1 MLTLQTLTG
10 KLILT
15 SPCQNRLGLNL
26 TDFKFMA
33 KESEFAD
40 HLLRQSGERAAR
52 AECDS
57 LTACPLPTLANAP
70 RGPPQPPPKPGR
82 RVTLQP
88 AHRCVDSATGLFHNC
103 PGGSAC
109 GRKGRM

>member
-1 MLTLQTLTG
+1 MDDKGGADMLTLQTLTG

-70 RGPPQPPPKPGR
+70 RGPPQPPPQTREAG
-82 RVTLQP
+82 
-88 AHRCVDSATGLFHNC
+88 DAT
-103 PGGSAC
+103 AC
-109 GRKGRM
+109 AQVSELGDRAVP